1 VLTKQDMLD
10 AIAELP
16 ENATFEDAVEKLYF
30 LEMIDHGLADLDNG
44 RWVTHEEAR
53 RRMAHW
59 LQ

>member
-1 VLTKQDMLD
+1 MLTKQEMLD

-16 ENATFEDAVEKLYF
+16 DDATFEDAVDKLH
-30 LEMIDHGLADLDNG
+30 LLDMVDQGLADLDNG
-44 RWVTHEEAR
+44 RAVTHEEAR